1 MVCQAVNYD
10 KCCTTSSPV
19 CSSPVIEAA
28 VWGAVWRAGQ
38 GLANYY
44 SGRQML
50 LSSSRIIASRPQLN
64 FIPNYQ
70 SCYESWDPATII
82 QLYLARVD
90 SYNWYYECFLSSAA
104 PQNTKQSAGSQHSA
118 LSNVDNRFGHW
129 RYWIIMREPQ
139 AGGSECKVDKIFCI
153 NLFIFGNL
161 QKYCLQTSQ
170 IIW

>member
-1 MVCQAVNYD
+1 MISAALHLAPSVPVPSLRRPYGCCMEGRARAAQLLLWPTDVIVKLKNYRFTASIEFYP
-10 KCCTTSSPV
+10 KLPV
-19 CSSPVIEAA
+19 
-28 VWGAVWRAGQ
+28 
-38 GLANYY
+38 
-44 SGRQML
+44 L
-50 LSSSRIIASRPQLN
+50 L
-64 FIPNYQ
+64 
-70 SCYESWDPATII
+70 WDSATII
-82 QLYLARVD
+82 QLYLAPVD
-90 SYNWYYECFLSSAA
+90 SYNWYYEGFLSSAT

-161 QKYCLQTSQ
+161 QKSCLQTSQ

>member
-70 SCYESWDPATII
+70 SCYETRP
-82 QLYLARVD
+82 QLY
-90 SYNWYYECFLSSAA
+90 SSIW
-104 PQNTKQSAGSQHSA
+104 PQWTVIIDIM
-118 LSNVDNRFGHW
+118 NVF
-129 RYWIIMREPQ
+129 YPPQ
-139 AGGSECKVDKIFCI
+139 LLGIPNSLLGQQRQQQVWTVETGDIE
-153 NLFIFGNL
+153 
-161 QKYCLQTSQ
+161 
-170 IIW
+170 

>member
-1 MVCQAVNYD
+1 M
-10 KCCTTSSPV
+10 
-19 CSSPVIEAA
+19 
-28 VWGAVWRAGQ
+28 GAVWRAGPE
-38 GLANYY
+38 LPNYY

-50 LSSSRIIASRPQLN
+50 LSSLRIIASRPQLN

-70 SCYESWDPATII
+70 SCYETRP
-82 QLYLARVD
+82 QLY
-90 SYNWYYECFLSSAA
+90 SSIW
-104 PQNTKQSAGSQHSA
+104 PQWTVIIDIMKVFYPPQLLRIQNSLLGHSTQHSA

-161 QKYCLQTSQ
+161 QKSCLQTSQ